1 MGRPLPSEDHP
12 SRYRTGSFIM
22 RRVHSIICRC
32 FSCDRSKFRSETRS
46 LALWTLVLVSSFAKS
61 SLLPPGQP
69 DTIRSIDVRELI
81 RPISPHIG
89 MGLDGVEIFTNS
101 SGSHHELRKLHR
113 RIDLIREATQKVRY
127 PLTLSIIPDV
137 RTPAAWGYLS
147 VREPTRM

>member
-1 MGRPLPSEDHP
+1 MGGPLPSEDHP
-12 SRYRTGSFIM
+12 SRYRTGLFIM
-22 RRVHSIICRC
+22 YRVPSILYQC

-46 LALWTLVLVSSFAKS
+46 LAPWTLALVSSFAKS

-69 DTIRSIDVRELI
+69 DTIRSIGGRELI

-127 PLTLSIIPDV
+127 PLTLSIMPDV
-137 RTPAAWGYLS
+137 RTSAAWRYLS